1 VNGEK
6 TVRPAAFILAI
17 LALSAG
23 GVSAQVAEVIY
34 TGGDVVTI
42 DRRRPSAEAVA
53 IGDGK
58 IVAVGVRAEVMPHRG
73 IGTKVVDL
81 GGKTLLPG
89 FIDPHSHFAGAMT
102 IAEQANCSSPPVG
115 PVRDIAGLVAVLKA
129 FREAR
134 GIPPGEAIIGYGY
147 DRAGLADGR
156 ELTRDDLDPVFPD
169 NPVIVG
175 HVSMHG
181 AVLNSAAMRR
191 FGITAATATPPGGII
206 ARKPGSNEPAGLVME
221 TAYLPVYAALS
232 APVSPE
238 RELAR
243 LKAAQMIYAGAGITT
258 AQEGATSLGELEALQ
273 RGAARGALFL
283 DVVALPLVT
292 DLDRIL
298 EKNPPGSF
306 GTYRGRLKLG
316 GVKIV
321 LDGSPQGKT
330 AYFTTPYLTGG
341 PTGQADWRGEPS
353 FPPDVVGTMVRRCY
367 DLKLQTFVHANGDAA
382 IDMLLEA
389 HERAAAGDRACD
401 RRTVAIHSQFVR
413 PDQLDRYVA
422 DRIIPSFFTEHAYYF
437 GAAHLANRGQA
448 QASFLSPMKTALAR
462 GLRPTN
468 HTDFVVTPID
478 QMMVLWTAVTRKSL
492 TGEVIGPGER
502 VTPMEALEAITI
514 NAAYQYREEAT
525 KGSIEPGK
533 LADLVILDRNPMTVD
548 PDAIRDIRVLET
560 IKEGRTIYRRESLR

>member
-1 VNGEK
+1 
-6 TVRPAAFILAI
+6 
-17 LALSAG
+17 
-23 GVSAQVAEVIY
+23 
-34 TGGDVVTI
+34 
-42 DRRRPSAEAVA
+42 
-53 IGDGK
+53 
-58 IVAVGVRAEVMPHRG
+58 
-73 IGTKVVDL
+73 
-81 GGKTLLPG
+81 
-89 FIDPHSHFAGAMT
+89 
-102 IAEQANCSSPPVG
+102 
-115 PVRDIAGLVAVLKA
+115 
-129 FREAR
+129 
-134 GIPPGEAIIGYGY
+134 
-147 DRAGLADGR
+147 
-156 ELTRDDLDPVFPD
+156 
-169 NPVIVG
+169 
-175 HVSMHG
+175 
-181 AVLNSAAMRR
+181 
-191 FGITAATATPPGGII
+191 
-206 ARKPGSNEPAGLVME
+206 
-221 TAYLPVYAALS
+221 
-232 APVSPE
+232 
-238 RELAR
+238 
-243 LKAAQMIYAGAGITT
+243 
-258 AQEGATSLGELEALQ
+258 
-273 RGAARGALFL
+273 
-283 DVVALPLVT
+283 
-292 DLDRIL
+292 
-298 EKNPPGSF
+298 
-306 GTYRGRLKLG
+306 
-316 GVKIV
+316 
-321 LDGSPQGKT
+321 
-330 AYFTTPYLTGG
+330 
-341 PTGQADWRGEPS
+341 
-353 FPPDVVGTMVRRCY
+353 MVRRCY